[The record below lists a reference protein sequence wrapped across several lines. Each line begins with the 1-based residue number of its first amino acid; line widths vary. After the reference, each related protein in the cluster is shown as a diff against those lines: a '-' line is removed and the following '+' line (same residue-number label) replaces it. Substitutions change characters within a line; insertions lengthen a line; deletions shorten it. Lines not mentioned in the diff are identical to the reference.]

1 MTLQRLL
8 MAATACTA
16 LFVSCISHE
25 KGKEMTAEAFEE
37 SAIDH
42 LPFQKNQC
50 LSKGGMG
57 IVAKGFVVVLKSTR
71 NELLLP
77 DGKSWTGR
85 AAGEREC
92 VFVLRGKVFP
102 AGQLP
107 KDFRLEKSVVISFE
121 DEKVTFFEFSSLSGG
136 FYKR

>member
-1 MTLQRLL
+1 
-8 MAATACTA
+8 
-16 LFVSCISHE
+16 
-25 KGKEMTAEAFEE
+25 MTAEAFEV

-57 IVAKGFVVVLKSTR
+57 IVAKRFFVVLRSDR
-71 NELLLP
+71 NELILP

-85 AAGEREC
+85 AASEREC

-121 DEKVTFFEFSSLSGG
+121 DEKVTFFECNSLSGG